1 MLAAV
6 LVLAKVL
13 VNSVL
18 ILVQRLP
25 VLLEIVL
32 RVLRPE
38 PQPQHTHAYVGVPV
52 LVGGEVWTATSMYI

>member
-1 MLAAV
+1 MLGAV

-18 ILVQRLP
+18 VPVQRL
-25 VLLEIVL
+25 LLEIVL

-38 PQPQHTHAYVGVPV
+38 LQPQHTHAYVGVTV
-52 LVGGEVWTATSMYI
+52 VVGGQVWTATSMYI